1 MPCFRPR
8 APLLPSP
15 AQPSA
20 GCGRMAGFTLLEL
33 VVVLVLLGALAV
45 VAVPR
50 LAESGFRSAAF
61 AEQIAAAFRYAQRLA
76 VASGCEVQVE
86 VSATT
91 HSYRITRR
99 NDGSDT
105 SCGSSGAFTLDVAS
119 PAGGN
124 FTATATGGVLVT
136 QGLVLRFD
144 AQGLP
149 TPNGGT
155 VVVGGRS
162 IVIEAE
168 TGHVR

>member
-1 MPCFRPR
+1 MLWLRSQ
-8 APLLPSP
+8 ATLPP
-15 AQPSA
+15 FPTGPIA
-20 GCGRMAGFTLLEL
+20 GRGRVAGFTLLEL

-45 VAVPR
+45 IAVPR

-105 SCGSSGAFTLDVAS
+105 ACGTTGAFTLDVPS

-124 FTATATGGVLVT
+124 FAATASGGVTVT

>member
-8 APLLPSP
+8 APLLPRP
-15 AQPSA
+15 AQPPA
-20 GCGRMAGFTLLEL
+20 GRARHAGFTLLEL
-33 VVVLVLLGALAV
+33 VVVLVLLSALAV
-45 VAVPR
+45 IAVPR

-76 VASGCEVQVE
+76 VASGCEMQVE
-86 VSATT
+86 VSAAT
-91 HSYRITRR
+91 HSYRLTRR

-105 SCGSSGAFTLDVAS
+105 SCGSSGAFTLDVPS

-149 TPNGGT
+149 SPNGGT